1 MTIETLQNQ
10 IKSIKNGMTMKQLNN
25 DDIKSYYT
33 VQSLTKKLSILK
45 AEANCQFITKEHLTE
60 YKSLIIWIMKNKTNF
75 KGYLNLKEAMTTM
88 LGDITLN
95 NIVYVSKRG
104 IKGIIV
110 DLAIKH
116 GLDNSYDNLIS
127 ANGIDICRDNTYNNE
142 LLNQFEQFNINAKL

>member
-1 MTIETLQNQ
+1 MSIETLQGQ
-10 IKSIKNGMTMKQLNN
+10 IKSIKNGMTMKQLKN
-25 DDIKSYYT
+25 DDIKSYYK

-45 AEANCQFITKEHLTE
+45 AEANGQFITKEHLSE

-75 KGYLNLKEAMTTM
+75 RGYLNLKEAMTT
-88 LGDITLN
+88 LLTDITLN
-95 NIVYVSKRG
+95 NIVFVSKRG

-110 DLAIKH
+110 DLSIKH

-142 LLNQFEQFNINAKL
+142 LLNKFEQFNINAKL

>member
-1 MTIETLQNQ
+1 
-10 IKSIKNGMTMKQLNN
+10 MTMKQLKN
-25 DDIKSYYT
+25 DDIKSYYA

-75 KGYLNLKEAMTTM
+75 RGYLNLKEAMTTM
-88 LGDITLN
+88 LGDITLK